1 MQQVVIQPD
10 SAASVEDD
18 STANLAHGLRI
29 AAVTPFTTLD
39 FPGRLS
45 AVVFVRGCPWRCV
58 YCHNAWMQSR
68 QPGPAD
74 VPFSE
79 VLNLLE
85 RRQGL
90 LDAVV
95 FSGGEPCLD
104 PALRSAM
111 LEVKSRGMLVALHT
125 GGAYPERLAEVIDLV
140 DWIGLDVKAPPTR
153 MKLYDTVV
161 GANRAAEHFIRSFE
175 VIRSSGVDFEARTTA
190 HPELLDDAALLEIAR
205 WLSARGT
212 RSFALQIYR
221 KPPGAAAAS
230 LPNVA
235 ADYPAA
241 STLDELKAL
250 FETFVLRRG

>member
-1 MQQVVIQPD
+1 MHPEG
-10 SAASVEDD
+10 SFRCAPETAAGD
-18 STANLAHGLRI
+18 ARRLRI

-45 AVVFVRGCPWRCV
+45 AVVFVRGCPWKCA

-68 QPGPAD
+68 EPDAAD
-74 VPFSE
+74 ASFDE
-79 VLNLLE
+79 VLRLLE
-85 RRQGL
+85 RRRGL

-125 GGAYPERLAEVIDLV
+125 GGAYPARLAEVIDLV
-140 DWIGLDVKAPPTR
+140 DWVGLDVKAPPSR
-153 MKLYDTVV
+153 PALFDSVA
-161 GANRAAEHFIRSFE
+161 GAVRAADHFLKSFE
-175 VIRSSGVDFEARTTA
+175 VIRASGVDFEARTTA
-190 HPELLDDAALLEIAR
+190 HPDLLDDAALLEIAR
-205 WLSARGT
+205 WLSERGT

-221 KPPGAAAAS
+221 KPPGECAS
-230 LPNVA
+230 ALSNVP

-241 STLDELKAL
+241 AALSEIKAL
-250 FETFVLRRG
+250 FDNFVVRRG